1 MDEAWSAPEVG
12 YLDLALKASF
22 CISLFQF
29 NKSVLLGMAIT
40 QAASN
45 GDACLGLQ
53 EARPA
58 FAMYEAFSHCS
69 TAEALLE
76 KDGYEDLEDTL

>member
-1 MDEAWSAPEVG
+1 M
-12 YLDLALKASF
+12 KASF
-22 CISLFQF
+22 CISLFQL

-58 FAMYEAFSHCS
+58 FDMYMAREAFSHCS

>member
-1 MDEAWSAPEVG
+1 
-12 YLDLALKASF
+12 
-22 CISLFQF
+22 
-29 NKSVLLGMAIT
+29 MAIT

-58 FAMYEAFSHCS
+58 FDMYMAREAFSHCS

-76 KDGYEDLEDTL
+76 KDGSEDLEDTL